1 MKTKKIISV
10 LLVALIAIGFIF
22 TFTGCNEKKFDN
34 SLPCKTALVS
44 VDYSDKVNKKSKL
57 VVGND
62 SEEFDVTGLYFY
74 NKVNNKKVKH
84 LYGGDRLQIYYS
96 DNNLKVVDHVLVE
109 KAEVLVLEL
118 LSAVAPGSSNGKS
131 LYSEKLDVAVNNTEY
146 GAYWVMDKSG
156 SYIPLDDI
164 DDNTTLYG
172 TYIKE
177 EIEITSETPY
187 ITKLHYIH
195 ALYLYNPNK

>member
-1 MKTKKIISV
+1 M
-10 LLVALIAIGFIF
+10 LVALIAIGFIF

-44 VDYSDKVNKKSKL
+44 VYYSDKVNKKSKL
-57 VVGND
+57 VVSNG
-62 SEEFDVTGLYFY
+62 SEEFDVTGLDFY

-156 SYIPLDDI
+156 SYVPLDDI